1 MGRLG
6 GRGGGGIS
14 GNTVT
19 SLQRVGRVAVS
30 QEGSEG

>member
-6 GRGGGGIS
+6 GWRGGIS

-19 SLQRVGRVAVS
+19 SLQKVGRVAAS
-30 QEGSEG
+30 QEVSEG